1 MTIKDEELWDLLLE
15 KIEKTGEI
23 TFVRYYPY
31 KSGPL
36 GQDLVIAEDV
46 IQNLGAIGENDPAAE
61 SEVVRIVELLLDRG
75 AMLTGMPRENKSSV
89 MCQIRKH
96 GGEVVTVYFS
106 HYESQRVISQRIR
119 SSSLGVRV
127 P

>member
-1 MTIKDEELWDLLLE
+1 MVIKDKELWNLLLE
-15 KIEKTGEI
+15 KLEKVGEI

-46 IQNLGAIGENDPAAE
+46 IQNMGAIREIDPAAE

-75 AMLTGMPRENKSSV
+75 AMLAGMPRENKSSV

-96 GGEVVTVYFS
+96 SGEVITLYFS
-106 HYESQRVISQRIR
+106 HYESQTVISQRIR